1 MNNQSRSTW
10 DLSTFNEPELK
21 AEGFGRTAPDI
32 ENWHKLRALLKT
44 IANKNGW
51 SNADVSAKSNI
62 AEGTLSQWFS
72 GKYKGRYD
80 KTNDKV
86 QFWLDGEANR
96 SSLSNLN
103 NANAYIETAVS
114 RRIYEALTFAQ
125 TLADIVVIV
134 CDAGL
139 GKTETSKHYKQ
150 INPNVFM
157 VTMSPHSQTAHG
169 MLLVLASA
177 LAVIQNNPGK
187 MVQPIGEAL
196 SNSGK
201 GGTLLIVDEAQNLRD
216 EAINQL
222 RHFSDNYGVGIAL
235 VGNSEVY
242 DRFKKQE
249 RGPSHAQMRSRIGM
263 RVEQAKPSEADLDL
277 YINSWGINDPKTIHF
292 LKGVG
297 QKEGHFRQ
305 IKKTIVLANILAR
318 GDKKELS
325 YKHINSAWRQRN
337 IEGSSL

>member
-1 MNNQSRSTW
+1 MNNQNKSTW
-10 DLSTFNEPELK
+10 DLSAFTEPEIK
-21 AEGFGRTAPDI
+21 EGDYGRTTSDI
-32 ENWHKLRALLKT
+32 EDWRNLRVSLET

-51 SNADVSAKSNI
+51 SKVDVSAKSNV
-62 AEGTLSQWFS
+62 ADGTLNQWFS

-80 KTNDKV
+80 NTNEKI
-86 QFWLDGEANR
+86 QLWLDSEANK
-96 SSLSNLN
+96 STLSVSNK
-103 NANAYIETAVS
+103 AHVYIETAVS

-139 GKTETSKHYKQ
+139 GKTETSKHYKRK
-150 INPNVFM
+150 NPNVFM

-177 LAVIQNNPGK
+177 LGVFQNNPGK
-187 MVQPIGEAL
+187 MVQPIGDAL
-196 SNSGK
+196 SNGGK
-201 GGTLLIVDEAQNLRD
+201 GGTLLIVDEAQNLKD

-222 RHFSDNYGVGIAL
+222 RHFCDNHGVGIAL

-242 DRFKKQE
+242 DRFQQQG

-263 RVEQAKPSEADLDL
+263 RVEQTKPSEADLDL
-277 YINSWGINDPKTIHF
+277 YINSWGIADPKAIHF
-292 LKGVG
+292 LMGVG

-305 IKKTIVLANILAR
+305 VKKTIVLANILAS

-325 YKHINSAWRQRN
+325 YKHLNAAWKQRN
-337 IEGSSL
+337 VEGGSL